1 MNTISAFQSGVSG
14 IQTGM
19 QSLNKNAAKIANADT
34 LQSAADLTEPLVN
47 IIRDEQQIQASS
59 EVIEASN
66 IMLGSLLDITV

>member
-34 LQSAADLTEPLVN
+34 LQSATDLTEPLVN

-59 EVIEASN
+59 KVLEASN